1 MRIVIT
7 GGAGFLGSR
16 LARALLARG
25 SLTDARGERR
35 PIQRLVLLDVVAP
48 ALSDPRV
55 STVTGDLADP
65 ALIERVVTP
74 DTDAVFHLAAV
85 VSGQAEAEFD
95 VGMRVNVDATR
106 TLLERCRSLARPPK
120 FVFTSSLAVFGG
132 SLPDPVPDD
141 ARLTPQTSYG
151 AQKAIG
157 EFLVYDMTRKGYI
170 DGRSLRLPTITVR
183 PGKPNKAASSFASG
197 IIREPLNGVV
207 SLCPVARET
216 RIWVSSPRTVIDNL
230 IIGHEAPGES
240 FAHTRSVNV
249 PGFCVSVGEMI
260 DALRRIAG
268 DQVADRVKLQPD
280 PVIERIVATWPPR
293 FAPVLGPALGMKADS
308 DFASIVR
315 AYIEDD
321 LPARR

>member
-183 PGKPNKAASSFASG
+183 P
-197 IIREPLNGVV
+197 
-207 SLCPVARET
+207 
-216 RIWVSSPRTVIDNL
+216 
-230 IIGHEAPGES
+230 
-240 FAHTRSVNV
+240 
-249 PGFCVSVGEMI
+249 
-260 DALRRIAG
+260 
-268 DQVADRVKLQPD
+268 
-280 PVIERIVATWPPR
+280 
-293 FAPVLGPALGMKADS
+293 
-308 DFASIVR
+308 
-315 AYIEDD
+315 
-321 LPARR
+321 

>member
-197 IIREPLNGVV
+197 IIREPVAGVV
-207 SLCPVARET
+207 SECPVPET
-216 RIWVSSPRTVIDNL
+216 TGVWILSPRRVVEAFIHAQELPSSAWPTTRVVNL
-230 IIGHEAPGES
+230 PGITLSVREMNDAMGRVAGPES
-240 FAHTRSVNV
+240 
-249 PGFCVSVGEMI
+249 
-260 DALRRIAG
+260 
-268 DQVADRVKLQPD
+268 VARVKFVPD
-280 PVIERIVATWPPR
+280 ARINGIVKTWPVRFRTPR
-293 FAPVLGPALGMKADS
+293 ADAMGFRADP
-308 DFASIVR
+308 DFDSIVR
-315 AYIEDD
+315 DHIENGAVI
-321 LPARR
+321 PA